1 MKTSY
6 RKRVQDTWGSIQET
20 YIRILIVVLFIT
32 AKSWEINQVFIND
45 IEWINKLIYTIHIIY
60 YRAVKVKTTTICIN
74 MGESQKIMLNKK
86 GKFQMN
92 TFSIVIRNFEP
103 NVRNTYMCG
112 NLEKS

>member
-60 YRAVKVKTTTICIN
+60 YRAAKMKTTTICIN
-74 MGESQKIMLNKK
+74 MGESQKHNVKQK
-86 GKFQMN
+86 GQV
-92 TFSIVIRNFEP
+92 SDEYIQ
-103 NVRNTYMCG
+103 Y
-112 NLEKS
+112 SH